1 MGGGGDCEMPER
13 GCGLLKVG
21 SNITKRNF
29 DSYDIGY
36 KDRFHLCNPKT
47 VDLYKRR
54 VNNTVVAS

>member
-1 MGGGGDCEMPER
+1 MPER